1 MNLRPSS
8 IDSSV
13 EELSKFD
20 SILDQLVENGF
31 AIIDNLLPV
40 SDATALHQRILEL
53 EAENEFE
60 KSGIGKLAV
69 FQIDEEIR
77 GDYIRWIDFNDI
89 PLHLSPYFSF
99 LQNLIPQLNRS
110 LFLNLKDLESH
121 YAFYPAGSGYKK
133 HRDRFRQNP
142 HRVLSVVFYLNPLW
156 KINDGGELVIY
167 DDKVKELVKVE
178 PLFNRLAIFRSEFIH
193 EVLPCHTRR
202 NSITTWFLDKEL
214 ELTFL

>member
-1 MNLRPSS
+1 MNLRPTS
-8 IDSSV
+8 IASSV
-13 EELSKFD
+13 EELSRFD
-20 SILDQLVENGF
+20 SILDQLVDNGF
-31 AIIDNLLPV
+31 SIIDNLLPLI
-40 SDATALHQRILEL
+40 DAQALHQRILEL

-60 KSGIGKLAV
+60 KSGIGKMAE

-77 GDYIRWIDFNDI
+77 GDYIRWIDFDDI
-89 PLHLSPYFSF
+89 PVHLSPYFSF

-121 YAFYPAGSGYKK
+121 YAFYPAGGGYKK

-142 HRVLSVVFYLNPLW
+142 HRVLSIVFYLNPIW
-156 KINDGGELVIY
+156 QPGHGGELVIY
-167 DDKVKELVKVE
+167 DDRVKELVKVE
-178 PLFNRLAIFRSEFIH
+178 PIFNRLAIFKSEMIH
-193 EVLPCHTRR
+193 EVLPCNTRR